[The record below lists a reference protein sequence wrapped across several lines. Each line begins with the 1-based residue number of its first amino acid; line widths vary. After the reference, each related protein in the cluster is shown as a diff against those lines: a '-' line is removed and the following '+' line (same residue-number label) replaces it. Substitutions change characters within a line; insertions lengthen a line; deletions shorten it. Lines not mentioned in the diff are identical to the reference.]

1 MKLVSFDDGQ
11 SARLGVLPGSDRV
24 VDVARAAPG
33 SPSTLLELLRAG
45 PRAMAAVRDAVR
57 SPADAA
63 VLDLA
68 AVRIQL
74 PIAVPGKIIC
84 LGLNYADHAKEG
96 GHARPD
102 YPSLFLRAATSLV
115 AHGEPI
121 VRPACS
127 EQLDYEA
134 ELAAIV
140 GTRVRNVPVADALD
154 CVAGYA
160 CFNDGTVRDYQ
171 RKTAQWTIG
180 KNFDATGAFGPVFV
194 TADELPPGAAGIL
207 HHVPP
212 ERARDAGC
220 QHLGHAVSRR
230 RNRVPAERVHDARA
244 R

>member
-1 MKLVSFDDGQ
+1 MKIVSFEQAG
-11 SARLGVLPGSDRV
+11 STRLGVVTASNTVIDLGRCAP
-24 VDVARAAPG
+24 RA
-33 SPSTLLELLRAG
+33 PSTLLELLQLG
-45 PRAMAAVRDAVR
+45 PRAIAEVGEATRSQVAAAT
-57 SPADAA
+57 
-63 VLDLA
+63 LDLA
-68 AVRIQL
+68 DVRIRL
-74 PIAVPGKIIC
+74 PIPVPGKIVC

-115 AHGEPI
+115 AHGDPI
-121 VRPACS
+121 LRPTCS

-134 ELAAIV
+134 ELAAII
-140 GTRVRNVPVADALD
+140 GRRARNVATAEALE
-154 CVAGYA
+154 CVAGYS
-160 CFNDGTVRDYQ
+160 CFNDGSVRDYQ